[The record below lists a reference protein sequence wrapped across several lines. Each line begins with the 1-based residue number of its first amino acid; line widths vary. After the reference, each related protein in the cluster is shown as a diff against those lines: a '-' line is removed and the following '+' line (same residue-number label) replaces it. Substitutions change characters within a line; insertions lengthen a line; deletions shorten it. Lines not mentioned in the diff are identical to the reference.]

1 MEKNII
7 TAMSGKYL
15 VKSVTIK
22 ELVESAPNLPAMQRV
37 RGSVWK
43 PEVSAALVED
53 IKSGLYVPP
62 IVLAGDVDH
71 ADVADGQQR
80 LTAISAAYGKGE
92 LPGDCTVLVAVDA
105 GRSFVDSFRVLNMGV
120 PVGSSLVQ
128 AASYDSGVTD
138 AIIRLAAHPLFG
150 LYKWTSTQ
158 VLRTAR
164 AEFASVALAICAG
177 WATPCSSTKECAAWL
192 RKSAALIDDTAVQ
205 AAEDALESIRLALV
219 PYDTIKDVKDKARRE
234 EVKRARK
241 ILANLRKKNLF
252 LTAVGVAL
260 KGGDMT
266 DYVVLTTMDSLLGEK
281 TVYSAT
287 VNGRQK
293 KMVAKWSIGGGS
305 SGSYQEYR
313 DRLIVAM
320 DKLPR
325 VKERMATST
334 AEDEA
339 ANAADAA
346 ESDAAALADALGI

>member
-7 TAMSGKYL
+7 TAVSGKYL
-15 VKSVTIK
+15 VKAVTVK
-22 ELVESAPNLPAMQRV
+22 ELVESAPNLPAMQKV

-43 PEVSAALVED
+43 PEVSNALVED

-71 ADVADGQQR
+71 ADVSDGQQR
-80 LTAISAAYGKGE
+80 LTAIASAYGKGD

-105 GRSFVDSFRVLNMGV
+105 GRSFVESFKVLNMGV

-128 AASYDSGVTD
+128 AASYESSVTD
-138 AIIRLAAHPLFG
+138 AIIHLAGHPLFG
-150 LYKWTSTQ
+150 LYRWTSTQ

-164 AEFASVALAICAG
+164 AEFASAALAIAAG

-192 RKSAALIDDTAVQ
+192 KKSSALIDDTAVQ
-205 AAEDALESIRLALV
+205 TAEDALESIRQALV
-219 PYDTIKDVKDKARRE
+219 PYDQLKDIKDKARRE

-260 KGGDMT
+260 KGGDMS
-266 DYVVLTTMDSLLGEK
+266 DYIMLTTMESLLGEK

-305 SGSYQEYR
+305 SGSYPEYR

-325 VKERMATST
+325 VKERLATTT

-339 ANAADAA
+339 AHAADAA
-346 ESDAAALADALGI
+346 KTDAAALADALGI

>member
-7 TAMSGKYL
+7 TAASGKYL
-15 VKSVTIK
+15 VKAVTVK

-37 RGSVWK
+37 RGPVWK
-43 PEVSAALVED
+43 PEVSSALVED

-71 ADVADGQQR
+71 ADVSDGQQR
-80 LTAISAAYGKGE
+80 LTAIAAAYGKGD
-92 LPGDCTVLVAVDA
+92 LPGDCSVLVAVDA
-105 GRSFVDSFRVLNMGV
+105 GRSFVESFKVLNMGV

-128 AASYDSGVTD
+128 AASYDSAVTD
-138 AIIRLAAHPLFG
+138 AIIKLAAHPLFS

-164 AEFASVALAICAG
+164 AEFASVALAIAAG
-177 WATPCSSTKECAAWL
+177 WATPCSSTKECSAWL
-192 RKSAALIDDTAVQ
+192 KKSSALVDDTAVQ
-205 AAEDALESIRLALV
+205 TAEDILESIRKALV
-219 PYDTIKDVKDKARRE
+219 PYDTIKAVKDKARTE

-241 ILANLRKKNLF
+241 ILANMRKKNLF

-260 KGGDMT
+260 KGGNMD
-266 DYVVLTTMDSLLGEK
+266 DYVVLTTMDALLGEK
-281 TVYSAT
+281 TTYSVA
-287 VNGRQK
+287 VNGKTRK
-293 KMVAKWSIGGGS
+293 AVAKWSIGGGS

-320 DKLPR
+320 DKLPK
-325 VKERMATST
+325 VHERLTTST
-334 AEDEA
+334 GEDDA
-339 ANAADAA
+339 AALADAA

>member
-7 TAMSGKYL
+7 NATSGKYL
-15 VKSVTIK
+15 VKAVTVK

-43 PEVSAALVED
+43 PEVSTALVED
-53 IKSGLYVPP
+53 IKAGLYVPP

-71 ADVADGQQR
+71 ADVSDGQQR
-80 LTAISAAYGKGE
+80 LTAITAAYGKGV

-105 GRSFVDSFRVLNMGV
+105 GRSFVESFKVLNMGV

-128 AASYDSGVTD
+128 AASYDSAVTD

-150 LYKWTSTQ
+150 LYRWTSTQ

-164 AEFASVALAICAG
+164 AEFASVALAIAAG
-177 WATPCSSTKECAAWL
+177 WATPCSSTKECSAWL
-192 RKSAALIDDTAVQ
+192 KKSAALIDGTAVQ
-205 AAEDALESIRLALV
+205 TAEDALEAIRVALV
-219 PYDTIKDVKDKARRE
+219 PYDQLKDIKDKARKE

-260 KGGDMT
+260 KGGDMG
-266 DYVVLTTMDSLLGEK
+266 DYVMLTTMDALLGEK

-325 VKERMATST
+325 VKERLTT
-334 AEDEA
+334 TTGEDEA
-339 ANAADAA
+339 AALADTA

>member
-7 TAMSGKYL
+7 NAVSGKYL
-15 VKSVTIK
+15 VKAVTVK

-43 PEVSAALVED
+43 PETSNALVED

-80 LTAISAAYGKGE
+80 LTAITAAYGKGD

-105 GRSFVDSFRVLNMGV
+105 GRSFVESFKVLNMGV

-128 AASYDSGVTD
+128 AASYDSSVTD
-138 AIIRLAAHPLFG
+138 AIIRLAAHPLFS
-150 LYKWTSTQ
+150 LYRWTSTQ

-164 AEFASVALAICAG
+164 AEFASVALAIAAG
-177 WATPCSSTKECAAWL
+177 WATPCSSTKECSAWL
-192 RKSAALIDDTAVQ
+192 KKSSALIDDTAVQ
-205 AAEDALESIRLALV
+205 TAEDALESIRVALV
-219 PYDTIKDVKDKARRE
+219 PYDQLKDIKDKARRE

-260 KGGDMT
+260 KGGDMA
-266 DYVVLTTMDSLLGEK
+266 DYVMLTTMESLLGEK

-325 VKERMATST
+325 VKERMSTST
-334 AEDEA
+334 AEDDA
-339 ANAADAA
+339 AAMADTA

>member
-7 TAMSGKYL
+7 TAISGKYL
-15 VKSVTIK
+15 VKAITVK

-80 LTAISAAYGKGE
+80 LTAITAAYGKGN

-128 AASYDSGVTD
+128 AASYESSVTD
-138 AIIRLAAHPLFG
+138 AIIRLAAHPLFS
-150 LYKWTSTQ
+150 LYRWTSTQ

-164 AEFASVALAICAG
+164 AEFASVALAIAAG
-177 WATPCSSTKECAAWL
+177 WATPCSSTKECSAWL
-192 RKSAALIDDTAVQ
+192 KKSSALIDDTAVQ
-205 AAEDALESIRLALV
+205 TAEDALEAIRQALV
-219 PYDTIKDVKDKARRE
+219 PYDQMKDIKDKARKE

-260 KGGDMT
+260 KGGDMA
-266 DYVVLTTMDSLLGEK
+266 DYVMLTTMDALLGEK

-293 KMVAKWSIGGGS
+293 KLVAKWSIGGGS

-339 ANAADAA
+339 AHAADAA

>member
-7 TAMSGKYL
+7 TATSGKYL
-15 VKSVTIK
+15 VKAVTVK

-43 PEVSAALVED
+43 SEVSTALVED
-53 IKSGLYVPP
+53 IKKGLYVPP

-71 ADVADGQQR
+71 ADVSDGQQR
-80 LTAISAAYGKGE
+80 LTAIATAYGKGD
-92 LPGDCTVLVAVDA
+92 LPGDCSVLVAVDA
-105 GRSFVDSFRVLNMGV
+105 GRSFVESFKVLNMGV

-128 AASYDSGVTD
+128 AASYDSAVTD

-177 WATPCSSTKECAAWL
+177 WATPCSSTKECSAWL
-192 RKSAALIDDTAVQ
+192 KKSPALVDDTAVQ
-205 AAEDALESIRLALV
+205 TAEDILEAIRKALI
-219 PYDTIKDVKDKARRE
+219 PYDTIKDVKDKARSE

-241 ILANLRKKNLF
+241 ILANMRKKNLF

-260 KGGDMT
+260 KGGSMD
-266 DYVVLTTMDSLLGEK
+266 DYVVLTTMDALLGEK
-281 TVYSAT
+281 TTYSVA
-287 VNGRQK
+287 VNGKTRK
-293 KMVAKWSIGGGS
+293 AVAKWSIGGGS

-320 DKLPR
+320 DKLPK
-325 VKERMATST
+325 VHERLTT
-334 AEDEA
+334 TTGEDKA
-339 ANAADAA
+339 ASLADTA

>member
-7 TAMSGKYL
+7 TAASGKYL
-15 VKSVTIK
+15 VKAVTVR

-43 PEVSAALVED
+43 PEVSTALVED
-53 IKSGLYVPP
+53 IKAGLYVPP

-80 LTAISAAYGKGE
+80 LTAITAAYGKGD

-128 AASYDSGVTD
+128 AASYESSVTD
-138 AIIRLAAHPLFG
+138 AIIRLAAHPLFS
-150 LYKWTSTQ
+150 LYRWTSTQ

-164 AEFASVALAICAG
+164 AEFASVALAIAAG
-177 WATPCSSTKECAAWL
+177 WATPCSSTKECSAWL
-192 RKSAALIDDTAVQ
+192 KKSSALIDDTAVQ
-205 AAEDALESIRLALV
+205 TAEDALESIRVALV
-219 PYDTIKDVKDKARRE
+219 PYDQLKDIKDKARKE

-260 KGGDMT
+260 KGGDMG
-266 DYVVLTTMDSLLGEK
+266 DYVLLTTMDALLGEK

-305 SGSYQEYR
+305 SGSFPEYR

-325 VKERMATST
+325 VKERLATT
-334 AEDEA
+334 TGEDEA
-339 ANAADAA
+339 AAMADAA
-346 ESDAAALADALGI
+346 ETDAAALADALGI

>member
-7 TAMSGKYL
+7 NAVSGKYL
-15 VKSVTIK
+15 VKAVTVK
-22 ELVESAPNLPAMQRV
+22 ELVESAPNLPAMQKV

-43 PEVSAALVED
+43 PEVSNALVED

-80 LTAISAAYGKGE
+80 LTAINTAYGKGD

-105 GRSFVDSFRVLNMGV
+105 GRSFVESFKVLNMGV

-138 AIIRLAAHPLFG
+138 AIIRLAAHPLFS
-150 LYKWTSTQ
+150 LYRWTSTQ

-164 AEFASVALAICAG
+164 AEFASVALAIAAG

-192 RKSAALIDDTAVQ
+192 KKSAALIDDAAVQ
-205 AAEDALESIRLALV
+205 TAEDALESIRVALV
-219 PYDTIKDVKDKARRE
+219 PYDQIKDIKDKARKE
-234 EVKRARK
+234 ETARARK

-260 KGGDMT
+260 KGGDMS
-266 DYVVLTTMDSLLGEK
+266 DYVMLTTMDSLLGEK

-325 VKERMATST
+325 VKERLTTST
-334 AEDEA
+334 GEDDA
-339 ANAADAA
+339 AALADAA
-346 ESDAAALADALGI
+346 ENDAAALADALGI

>member
-7 TAMSGKYL
+7 TAISGKYL
-15 VKSVTIK
+15 VKAVTVK

-43 PEVSAALVED
+43 PEVSTALVED

-80 LTAISAAYGKGE
+80 LTAITAAYGKGD

-128 AASYDSGVTD
+128 AASYDSSVTD

-150 LYKWTSTQ
+150 LYRWTSTQ

-164 AEFASVALAICAG
+164 AEFASVALAIAAG
-177 WATPCSSTKECAAWL
+177 WATPCSSTKECSAWL
-192 RKSAALIDDTAVQ
+192 KKSAALIDQTAVQ
-205 AAEDALESIRLALV
+205 TAEDALEAIRAALV
-219 PYDTIKDVKDKARRE
+219 PYDQIKDIKDKARRE

-260 KGGDMT
+260 KGGDMG

-293 KMVAKWSIGGGS
+293 KMIAKWSIGGGS

-325 VKERMATST
+325 VKERLTTST

-339 ANAADAA
+339 AHAADAA
-346 ESDAAALADALGI
+346 ESDAATLADALGI

>member
-7 TAMSGKYL
+7 TAISGKYL
-15 VKSVTIK
+15 VKAITVK

-43 PEVSAALVED
+43 PEVSTALVED
-53 IKSGLYVPP
+53 IKAGLYVPP

-80 LTAISAAYGKGE
+80 LTAITAAYGKGE
-92 LPGDCTVLVAVDA
+92 LPGDCHILVAVDA

-128 AASYDSGVTD
+128 AASYESSVTD
-138 AIIRLAAHPLFG
+138 AIIRLAAHPLFS
-150 LYKWTSTQ
+150 LYRWTSTQ

-164 AEFASVALAICAG
+164 AEFASVALAIAAG
-177 WATPCSSTKECAAWL
+177 WATPCSSTKECATWL
-192 RKSAALIDDTAVQ
+192 KKSAALIDDTAVQ
-205 AAEDALESIRLALV
+205 TAEDALESIRQALV
-219 PYDTIKDVKDKARRE
+219 PYDQIKDIKDKARRE

-260 KGGDMT
+260 KGGDMG
-266 DYVVLTTMDSLLGEK
+266 DYVLLTTMDALLGEK

-339 ANAADAA
+339 AHAADAA